1 MFLHSGRGTLP
12 GAPIFPLSP
21 RGPQLPGGPLL
32 PSLPGSPGSP
42 DKHTQ
47 LLLIVMQNQKNLF
60 FWCLTRLHISRLH
73 DRERQHASMSVM
85 LKTIFGTQSEVHI
98 LHGLP
103 HSVGREDL
111 GLVVPAVSVKAGD
124 D

>member
-47 LLLIVMQNQKNLF
+47 LLLIVMQNQKNLS
-60 FWCLTRLHISRLH
+60 LVSDT
-73 DRERQHASMSVM
+73 ASHF
-85 LKTIFGTQSEVHI
+85 KT
-98 LHGLP
+98 
-103 HSVGREDL
+103 
-111 GLVVPAVSVKAGD
+111 A
-124 D
+124 